1 METGL
6 LTGLE
11 LTTLFGQQAPG
22 IAGLCNSV
30 FVSQCWDYKWVLLYL
45 ASYTGTGTNSGPHM
59 CVTMLFTNGAI
70 FLAQSW
76 VTLGGLFLESW
87 LPGEDDNG
95 SHTGRVYGLTI
106 TVSLT
111 GSRITQQTNYL
122 GRLQGII

>member
-1 METGL
+1 M
-6 LTGLE
+6 
-11 LTTLFGQQAPG
+11 
-22 IAGLCNSV
+22 
-30 FVSQCWDYKWVLLYL
+30 LLYL